1 MKKRSLPK
9 IIILSIIIYL
19 ISTGVSYGFFNLTGG
34 LKGGSVASPV
44 VPRDTDNPSRFVID
58 PNLPRTQEC
67 ILNGMMYTEKE
78 KNIWETRRPLAIMIS
93 NSTEGRPVEGISLAD
108 VVYES
113 VAEGGVTRFM
123 PVFYCGASLGNI
135 NVAPVRSA
143 RSHFLS
149 WVFEYDALYNHVGG
163 SNRIGDNAD
172 KTDPSVDALGQIYQW
187 GIKDL
192 DQFGIGYPDCFRNP
206 DRVGRPIATEH
217 TMICLTD
224 NLFQIAADRDWTNV
238 DEDGVSWEKSFTLWK
253 FKEDIDLGERPET
266 FAVSFGFWEDYHDY
280 DVRWDYDKQS
290 NSYVRSNG
298 GQKQI
303 DPETNQEIQAKNIVI
318 QFVEE
323 TGPIDENKHMYYETI
338 GEGPVLIFQ
347 DGKVISGTWEK
358 KNRLARTLF
367 FNDKAKEVQF
377 NRGQIWIE
385 AIPLGNKVTY

>member
-1 MKKRSLPK
+1 MKRSLPK
-9 IIILSIIIYL
+9 TIILSIIIYL
-19 ISTGVSYGFFNLTGG
+19 VAAGVSYGFFNLIGG

-44 VPRDTDNPSRFVID
+44 APRDTDNPSRFVID

-78 KNIWETRRPLAIMIS
+78 KSIWETRRPLAIMIS

-108 VVYES
+108 VVYEG

-143 RSHFLS
+143 RSHFLYWIS
-149 WVFEYDALYNHVGG
+149 EYDALYNHVGG

-172 KTDPSVDALGQIYQW
+172 KTDPRVDALGQIYQW

-224 NLFQIAADRDWTNV
+224 NLFQIAADRGWTNI
-238 DEDGVSWEKSFTLWK
+238 DEDGVSWEKSFTPWK
-253 FKEDIDLGERPET
+253 FKEDIDLDERPET
-266 FAVSFGFWEDYHDY
+266 FAASFGFWEDYHDY

-290 NSYVRSNG
+290 NGYVRSNG

-303 DPETNQEIQAKNIVI
+303 DPETNQAIQAKNIAI

-323 TGPIDENKHMYYETI
+323 TGPIDENMHMYYETI
-338 GEGPVLIFQ
+338 GEGPALIFQ

-367 FNDKAKEVQF
+367 YNDKAKEVQF

-385 AIPLGNKVTY
+385 VIPLGNKVTY